1 MAIDKLTPRY
11 LNMDDDERLVQAV
24 QMTDNLNI
32 DISVADEEDAGVI
45 KQAQGNR
52 EAPAKGSS
60 DTVPSVGQNHIIS
73 SVNYDAGGV
82 VFYYLWNSSDKHGI
96 YMYDTAEHHYV
107 KLYQGEVLNF
117 QKNSHIQSEVVKM
130 GNGDILLYFTDNFNE
145 PRKVNV
151 SRLLSGSYDAS
162 INNVVSAS
170 NAITVC
176 KRPPMRPPTFEFV
189 QAGEDE
195 TVVNRIVD
203 NVFQFAAQYVYVD
216 GEVSAIGPYSKL
228 SYYED
233 HFNPTGTMTDL
244 YLTQF
249 DAINVEVNKARA
261 LNDASGGDC
270 LDGDIKAVRFLA
282 RSGNTGAWQVFDERP
297 TDYTSFGSSSF
308 FTNSKA
314 YRIVG
319 DAEVNKMFDNVP
331 YQAKSLCVSENR
343 LFMGNYVDGYDATT
357 WPASIKGSNL
367 TSHSFPV
374 QTGIEELPANSPGA
388 GVTVT
393 NQLEETDHAYR
404 SLSTHKTQYSSF
416 LHVEPGVGD
425 NLAAG
430 NNLGQV
436 QNLGGYFV
444 REKDGSA
451 DSFEGEIFDGDT
463 QRVPWA
469 ITSKGDTGEGG
480 TVEPNMAWGMGD
492 ANRIEVVLNMN
503 QIPQDGYGVAGE
515 VEIEWNVEGSRAMI
529 IPNYTDQRGK
539 IEFNRKFKP
548 FPEGTETGSD
558 NSVQDERFKLFHGGL
573 ELASADDLEVDE
585 NVWTYFRVAG
595 IAGVNGSIASGKQST
610 KIDIQGG
617 MTRGEIAQA
626 LANEIME
633 EQLGFEMRGNGFAT
647 AHGNFYRR
655 NLLLGASLDR
665 DGRSKMCRYLLTK
678 SGQNTDASMNFRA
691 TNAFVVGT
699 GTTSLELHIQYQL
712 QDLNMTFNRV
722 GHAGPAIITE
732 TPGFQ
737 QQIQP
742 EGLDTMTPLV
752 NGDITLEMSATVHG
766 IDGNEADVGGFED
779 VFHSAILDWNKTTR
793 EATLNFTS
801 SVSSAG
807 DIGVNRLTFRSGA
820 HHPLGVVFY
829 DHRNRSSN
837 VNLLPES
844 YVPFSGS
851 EDSPVGNGSNMLV
864 PYDIDVNFSKSYIP
878 DWAERYQIVYAKNSL
893 LSDSLTVTVGEA
905 LIADMS
911 KVVIRDPSF
920 SDGDDVDADS
930 LEEGTTDATNF
941 GNFPSM
947 AVAES
952 VGIINNAIYLPMRFL
967 EGKVDSY
974 KESKNARLNYEFRP
988 GDKLRII
995 SYAGPG
1001 ADGELTNQFPK
1012 NYFFDVLGYKFFQAN
1027 SDQNVLVLPNQS
1039 DGNFTAEGEYRRS
1052 GFMLI
1057 LRGDNTQY
1065 PGFRPSDI
1073 RNSNPN
1079 VNKWGQDVRVEILR
1093 PRVDVVDDD
1102 RVYFEIGEAFP
1113 VGKDSKDAVSY
1124 AAEHPVV
1131 FNPGS
1136 TSRCKSIQRL
1146 FRGDTFSAVS
1156 LATEAD
1162 IALDQDNPL
1171 NNFFGFDNPPNVG
1184 GDPLLA
1190 DDPSQSNVYSV
1201 KRVLGRYYD
1210 QQMDSEYYEY
1220 EVAEAAAYSGPNAP
1234 IDNPSQQGTQFQIH
1248 TQVFGGNPE
1257 GFEATSRAARCA
1269 FVKNNFLINYH
1280 LTDQGDTY
1288 FRQRDMRTSAVIS
1301 GSYDPGQL
1309 TNATDANFIR
1319 RNIEDPGFNDFLPS
1333 TVTRNYHLGR
1343 PHIYSPEEQT
1353 SIRSS
1358 SVTYSDPYASDGE
1371 VLSLSSFNPS
1381 MFPFK
1386 DYNLRYGSIQR
1397 MFDMGG
1403 GISMLHERKA
1413 SSTPV
1418 SKDYLATADGG
1429 MMIASSKVLGTE
1441 RYYAGDHGIGKYS
1454 QGAVEHE
1461 GIIFFVDVE
1470 MGTVCSLGGN
1480 GIQIISDRK
1489 ADSYFKKKLEA
1500 AQGAMNFGAVVVG
1513 VHRDNKEIVF
1523 AINSRRRR
1531 EIKVDNVVYGR
1542 ALPVD
1547 EDDNNKFDLTM
1558 MKPVHKILGSPLD
1571 IVNERQNWENVFLN
1585 WEEAGKGVVYVD
1597 HPRELGY
1604 VDSEILDTSAHDF
1617 LVTDKDAN
1625 FFAKMTRATKTK
1637 LGTLDESSGA
1647 AGRGDS
1653 SGSASKGTLRELD
1666 EGSIGYN
1673 YRSNVWTSKYSF
1685 RPEDIVG
1692 IFEDFLTFSSGKPFR
1707 HDDLSTVNN
1716 YYGVQYTSMI
1726 EAISKINPSMV
1737 KVYKALG
1744 LEGNSVWSVELSN
1757 SDQSSTITVDMWKD
1771 QDIDGNIRAGD
1782 GFREGMLYCD
1792 MPGDTSTTS
1801 KLDEIAVGVVATTGV
1816 DGANN
1821 RVTFTS
1827 RVDNIPFNIGDTLF
1841 DAADGATTGN
1851 TITGVYDRFT
1861 LNVSGTGGLADA
1873 DNLVARNASDSGH
1886 ATGDPLRDYFLKI
1899 KLTNSSTIKNELY
1912 AVNAI
1917 FERSRLHNDRV
1928 N

>member
-52 EAPAKGSS
+52 EASPKSAA
-60 DTVPSVGQNHIIS
+60 DTLPSGVNHVIS
-73 SVNYDAGGV
+73 SVNYDAGGM
-82 VFYYLWNSSDKHGI
+82 VFYFVWNASNNHGI
-96 YMYDTAEHHYV
+96 YMYDIAQHHYV
-107 KLYQGEVLNF
+107 KLYQSSVLNF
-117 QKNSHIQSEVVKM
+117 DKNSDIQSDVVKM
-130 GNGDILLYFTDNFNE
+130 GNGDTLLYFTDNVNE
-145 PRKVNV
+145 PRKLNV
-151 SRLLSGSYDAS
+151 SRLMSNSYDAS
-162 INNVVSAS
+162 IEAATTAS

-189 QAGEDE
+189 QDGEGV

-249 DAINVEVNKARA
+249 DAIQVLVKKGQ
-261 LNDASGGDC
+261 LTNDTGAIV
-270 LDGDIKAVRFLA
+270 DGDIKAVRFLA
-282 RSGNTGAWQVFDERP
+282 RSGNTGAWYVFDEVP
-297 TDYTSFGSSSF
+297 TSYSDGICGST

-314 YRIVG
+314 YRLVG
-319 DAEVNKMFDNVP
+319 DAEVNKLFDNVP

-357 WPASIKGSNL
+357 WPVKIKGGNL
-367 TSHSFPV
+367 TAHSFPV
-374 QTGIEELPANSPGA
+374 QTGIEELPATNPGA
-388 GVTVT
+388 GGTAT

-404 SLSTHKTQYSSF
+404 SLTTHKIQYPPF

-425 NLAAG
+425 NLASG
-430 NNLGQV
+430 YLGSV
-436 QNLGGYFV
+436 ENFGGYFV
-444 REKDGSA
+444 SDKEGAAS
-451 DSFEGEIFDGDT
+451 SFDGEIFSGDT

-469 ITSKGDTGEGG
+469 ITSLGDSGEQG
-480 TVEPNMAWGMGD
+480 TLEPNMAWGMGD

-503 QIPQDGYGVAGE
+503 EIPQDGYGIAGE

-548 FPEGTETGSD
+548 FPPGTETGSD
-558 NSVQDERFKLFHGGL
+558 NSAKSETFKLFHGGL
-573 ELASADDLEVDE
+573 ELASADDLELAD
-585 NVWTYFRVAG
+585 NVWSYFRVAG
-595 IAGVNGSIASGKQST
+595 IAGVNGSIADGQQSA
-610 KIDIQGG
+610 KITIQGS
-617 MTRGEIAQA
+617 MTRAEIAQA

-633 EQLGFEMRGNGFAT
+633 EQLGFQMKGNGFAT
-647 AHGNFYRR
+647 AHGNYYRR
-655 NLLLGASLDR
+655 NILLAATIDR

-691 TNAFVVGT
+691 TNAFIVGN
-699 GTTSLELHIQYQL
+699 GGTSLELRIQYQL

-722 GHAGPAIITE
+722 GHAGPAIRTQIDD
-732 TPGFQ
+732 GLQ

-742 EGLDTMTPLV
+742 EGLDTMTALE

-766 IDGNEADVGGFED
+766 IDGNEASNGGFED
-779 VFHSAILDWNKTTR
+779 MFHSAILDWNKTTR
-793 EATLNFTS
+793 EATLNFTT

-829 DHRNRSSN
+829 DHRNRSSS

-851 EDSPVGNGSNMLV
+851 EDSPVGNGSNVLV
-864 PYDIDVNFSKSYIP
+864 PYDIDVNFSKSYMP
-878 DWAERYQIVYAKNSL
+878 DWAERYQIVYAGNSL
-893 LSDSLTVTVGEA
+893 FSDSLTVTVGEA

-920 SDGDDVDADS
+920 SDGDDVNADS
-930 LEEGTTDATNF
+930 LEESTNDATNF

-952 VGIINNAIYLPMRFL
+952 VGIINNAIYLPMRFF

-974 KESKNARLNYEFRP
+974 KESKSARLNYEFRP

-1001 ADGELTNQFPK
+1001 ADGALVNQFPK
-1012 NYFFDVLGYKFFQAN
+1012 DYFFDVLGYKFFQAN
-1027 SDQNVLVLPNQS
+1027 SEQNVLVLPNQS

-1052 GFMLI
+1052 GWMLV

-1073 RNSNPN
+1073 RNSNSS
-1079 VNKWGQDVRVEILR
+1079 VNKWGQDVRVEVLR

-1102 RVYFEIGEAFP
+1102 RVYYEIGEALP
-1113 VGKDSKDAVSY
+1113 VGIDSKEDVSY
-1124 AAEHPVV
+1124 SDEFPVV
-1131 FNPGS
+1131 FSPGS
-1136 TSRCKSIQRL
+1136 TSRCKSTQRL
-1146 FRGDTFSAVS
+1146 FRGDTFFAVS
-1156 LATEAD
+1156 VATEAD

-1171 NNFFGFDNPPNVG
+1171 NNFFGFDNPPSVG
-1184 GDPLLA
+1184 GDPLVA
-1190 DDPSQSNVYSV
+1190 DDSAQSNKYIVE
-1201 KRVLGRYYD
+1201 RVLGRFFD
-1210 QQMDSEYYEY
+1210 QQMNSEYYEY
-1220 EVAEAAAYSGPNAP
+1220 EVVESAPYSGPGSFSGP
-1234 IDNPSQQGTQFQIH
+1234 GVQGAQFQIH
-1248 TQVFGGNPE
+1248 TEAFGTAPD
-1257 GFEATSRAARCA
+1257 GFELSSRAARCA
-1269 FVKNNFLINYH
+1269 FVKNSAFINYH
-1280 LTDQGDTY
+1280 LTDQGDSY
-1288 FRQRDMRTSAVIS
+1288 FRQRDMRTSAVIN

-1353 SIRSS
+1353 SVRSS

-1403 GISMLHERKA
+1403 GIAMLHERKA

-1429 MMIASSKVLGTE
+1429 MMIASNKVLGTE

-1454 QGAVEHE
+1454 KGAVEHE
-1461 GIIFFVDVE
+1461 GTIFFIDVE
-1470 MGTVCSLGGN
+1470 MGTVCALGGN
-1480 GIQIISDRK
+1480 GIQVISDRK

-1500 AQGAMNFGAVVVG
+1500 VQGAMMYGATVVG
-1513 VHRDNKEIVF
+1513 VHRDNNEIVF
-1523 AINSRRRR
+1523 AVNSRRRR
-1531 EIKVDNVVYGR
+1531 DISVDGTTYGR

-1547 EDDNNKFDLTM
+1547 EDDNTKFDLTM
-1558 MKPVHKILGSPLD
+1558 MKRVYKIAGSPLD
-1571 IVNERQNWENVFLN
+1571 IVNEKQNWEGVFLD
-1585 WEEAGKGVVYVD
+1585 WDEAGKGVVYVD
-1597 HPRELGY
+1597 QPRELGY
-1604 VDSEILDTSAHDF
+1604 VDAGLVDKVLHDF
-1617 LVTDKDAN
+1617 LVTDKDGN
-1625 FFAKMTRATKTK
+1625 FFAKMTRAIQSS
-1637 LGTLDESSGA
+1637 LGTLDEGAGGAKDAGGSGT
-1647 AGRGDS
+1647 
-1653 SGSASKGTLRELD
+1653 ASKGAVRELD

-1673 YRSNVWTSKYSF
+1673 YKSNVWTSKYSF

-1707 HDDLSTVNN
+1707 HDDVATVNN
-1716 YYGVQYTSMI
+1716 YYGVQYTSMV

-1744 LEGNSVWSVELSN
+1744 LEGNSVWTAELSN
-1757 SDQSSTITVDMWKD
+1757 KEQTSTITANMWKD
-1771 QDIDGNIRAGD
+1771 QDIDGNLRAGD

-1792 MPGDTSTTS
+1792 MPGDTSSTS
-1801 KLDEIAVGVVATTGV
+1801 HLDEIAIGVVASSGV
-1816 DGANN
+1816 DAVNN

-1827 RVDNIPFNIGDTLF
+1827 RVDNLPFNIGDTLF
-1841 DAADGATTGN
+1841 DAADGATTSR
-1851 TITGVYDRFT
+1851 TITGVHDRFT
-1861 LNVSGTGGLADA
+1861 LNVSATGGLAAA
-1873 DNLVARNASDSGH
+1873 DNLIARNASDTGH
-1886 ATGDPLRDYFLKI
+1886 VTGDPLRDYYLKI
-1899 KLTNSSTIKNELY
+1899 KLTNVSTVKNELY